1 MTFDT
6 DLTEAFSL
14 QHDRARVIYK
24 YALDHLSKESCPE
37 IYKAYT
43 IHEKK
48 FGSRA
53 AIEDVIVSKRRFQ
66 YEEVR

>member
-1 MTFDT
+1 M
-6 DLTEAFSL
+6 
-14 QHDRARVIYK
+14 IYK
-24 YALDHLSKESCPE
+24 YALDILPKDQCQE

-43 IHEKK
+43 MHEKK

-66 YEEVR
+66 YEEVCDQVFEI